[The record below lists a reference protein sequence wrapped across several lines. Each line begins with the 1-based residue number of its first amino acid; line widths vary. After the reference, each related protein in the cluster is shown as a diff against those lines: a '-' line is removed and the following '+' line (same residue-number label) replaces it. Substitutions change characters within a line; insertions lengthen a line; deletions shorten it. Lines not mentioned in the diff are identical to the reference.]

1 MSLDGTYDGANIFA
15 KILRDEAS
23 AVRVYE
29 EADVLAFM
37 DLFPQSRGHVLV
49 ISKTSTARNILDVD
63 AAVLM
68 TLISAVQKVAKAV
81 RTALQPDGLIVVQ
94 FNGEA
99 AGQTVF
105 HLHFYVIPTWAG
117 QPLKGHGH
125 GEMADADQLRRL
137 AGKIAASLDA

>member
-1 MSLDGTYDGANIFA
+1 
-15 KILRDEAS
+15 
-23 AVRVYE
+23 
-29 EADVLAFM
+29 M
-37 DLFPQSRGHVLV
+37 DLFPQSTGHVLV

-68 TLISAVQKVAKAV
+68 KLISVVQKVANAA

-94 FNGEA
+94 FNGQA
-99 AGQTVF
+99 AGQTVY
-105 HLHFYVIPTWAG
+105 HLHFHVIPIWTG

-137 AGKIAASLDA
+137 AGKITASLED

>member
-105 HLHFYVIPTWAG
+105 HLHFHVIPIWAG

>member
-1 MSLDGTYDGANIFA
+1 LQRYCATKHPQSG
-15 KILRDEAS
+15 
-23 AVRVYE
+23 YE

-94 FNGEA
+94 FSGEA

-105 HLHFYVIPTWAG
+105 HLHFHVIPTWAG

-137 AGKIAASLDA
+137 AGKIAASLNA